1 MEKHVNLLAALQ
13 IGLRLLGLVVAGI
26 IFTLLHFIGY
36 FSGEQEPQ
44 MVLSI
49 IANVMIVVVTVLSLP
64 GIIAGIGLFRKKEW
78 ARILTLIISVLDL
91 VRFPIGT
98 AIGVYSIWVLAQ
110 PETVELF
117 KNSGVQPS

>member
-13 IGLRLLGLVVAGI
+13 IGFRLLGLIVAGI
-26 IFTLLHFIGY
+26 IFALLHFIGD
-36 FSGEQEPQ
+36 FTGEYEPQ

-49 IANVMIVVVTVLSLP
+49 IANVMIVVVTILSLP

-78 ARILTLIISVLDL
+78 ARILTLILSVLDL

-117 KNSGVQPS
+117 RNSHK